1 MTKIDELAVALAR
14 RAMESG
20 GPETGTLEIGMVPG
34 LGGKERAFGV
44 VLTVA
49 EVRKPL
55 IQPAKLVVQ

>member
-14 RAMESG
+14 RAMDSG
-20 GPETGTLEIGMVPG
+20 GPETGTIEIAMANG
-34 LGGKERAFGV
+34 LGTKERAFGV

-55 IQPAKLVVQ
+55 VQLVKPVVQ